1 VLHDTYAAL
10 GHPAGWRQRVFATG
24 HQETPA
30 MRSEVLQALER
41 LMDGN

>member
-10 GHPAGWRQRVFATG
+10 GRPAGWRQRVFATG